1 LDYYYVVR
9 GDKLYAR
16 RCRADRRRNSD
27 NDDNWGWDD
36 DIDWGM
42 DWGKRS
48 FEMRWDAWMSERL
61 RAERD
66 AKFVRSCSGR
76 MKMRVLSRIAITT
89 IAITTIM
96 LVALAVTSPAYAGGG
111 GFHGGGGG
119 FHGGGFRGGGGWGGG
134 WRGGGWVAAGHGA
147 GRGGEQDGVVGD
159 GAVVGVTRFTT
170 HNITRFTNRS
180 MVTATA
186 ATADHTQSIGTML
199 CITGAGVNED
209 NRVPVT
215 GPGKPNQVPPL
226 CDP

>member
-1 LDYYYVVR
+1 MPGAVVF
-9 GDKLYAR
+9 
-16 RCRADRRRNSD
+16 
-27 NDDNWGWDD
+27 
-36 DIDWGM
+36 M
-42 DWGKRS
+42 
-48 FEMRWDAWMSERL
+48 
-61 RAERD
+61 
-66 AKFVRSCSGR
+66 
-76 MKMRVLSRIAITT
+76 
-89 IAITTIM
+89 
-96 LVALAVTSPAYAGGG
+96 VAVAAFMAVVFAAVAGGAVVG
-111 GFHGGGGG
+111 AAEDG
-119 FHGGGFRGGGGWGGG
+119 
-134 WRGGGWVAAGHGA
+134 VAAGHGA

-186 ATADHTQSIGTML
+186 ATVDHTQSIGTML